1 MSLDNKR
8 PKGYRKAPIRIA
20 ASRDLILRDIHGQPL
35 DATGETCQR
44 CDNRKAEG
52 VARTKFGTPM
62 FLCVECAR
70 DMLQR
75 DEIIIPKIHLDG
87 DEEAV

>member
-52 VARTKFGTPM
+52 VA
-62 FLCVECAR
+62 LCVECAR